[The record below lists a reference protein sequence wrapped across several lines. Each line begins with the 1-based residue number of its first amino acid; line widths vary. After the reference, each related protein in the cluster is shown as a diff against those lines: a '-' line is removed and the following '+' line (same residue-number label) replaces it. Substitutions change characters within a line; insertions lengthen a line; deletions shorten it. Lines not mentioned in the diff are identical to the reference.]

1 MQFPWVSSSLVLSS
15 LFGRLPTNLY
25 FLSLYSIFLNVT
37 ILCLFL
43 RKWRPCSITCRLF
56 ILFETELYV
65 HCRRPPK
72 RIFTCNGGDCFL
84 LPSLKCPYI
93 IILWYVPDYW
103 CCCLSLDSMNASQR
117 TWCLMIFEKPKPVS
131 LISFPF
137 RSLPVS
143 CCPSFTSRLSRLLM
157 NSCVRHHFYIG

>member
-103 CCCLSLDSMNASQR
+103 CCCLSLDSMNAYR
-117 TWCLMIFEKPKPVS
+117 KERGVWWFLRNRS
-131 LISFPF
+131 LSVWFPF
-137 RSLPVS
+137 RSVRYQS
-143 CCPSFTSRLSRLLM
+143 HAVRPSPRDF
-157 NSCVRHHFYIG
+157 HGY